1 MKRNSEGQILL
12 KGLTL
17 KEIGSIAFLVLFVS
31 GIAGNTFYQNYS
43 ENQEKNLRVEKL
55 EVEVKQYLARI
66 DDCTNGIDI
75 FPLYYGNNPRSQ
87 ERVSI
92 VFDGFEKIIAAECF
106 LFRNDQIYSNPY
118 KNIVIS
124 DLGELPRNESEEE
137 IYQGL
142 LYEVDKGIP
151 FLVTG
156 GSICADGSYSGSV
169 GRGTCS
175 WHGGYASK
183 RGSIFRFN
191 GSVIERDPRIELSN
205 LQQ

>member
-12 KGLTL
+12 KGLTF

-31 GIAGNTFYQNYS
+31 GIAGNAFYQNYS
-43 ENQEKNLRVEKL
+43 ENQDKNLRIQEL
-55 EVEVKQYLARI
+55 NAEVKQYSARI
-66 DDCTNGIDI
+66 NLCIQGNNI
-75 FPLYYGNNPRSQ
+75 FPFYYTNNPRSE
-87 ERVSI
+87 ERTAV
-92 VFDGFEKIIAAECF
+92 VFDGFNKILDAECF
-106 LFRNDQIYSNPY
+106 VFENDKIYSNPY
-118 KNIVIS
+118 RNIEIA
-124 DLGELPRNESEEE
+124 DLGELPRNENEEE
-137 IYQGL
+137 IFQGL
-142 LYEVDKGIP
+142 IYEVDKGIP

-183 RGSIFRFN
+183 RGYIFRFKA
-191 GSVIERDPRIELSN
+191 SEFEPDPRIELSN

>member
-31 GIAGNTFYQNYS
+31 GIAGNAFYQNYS

-66 DDCTNGIDI
+66 DECTSGNDI
-75 FPLYYGNNPRSQ
+75 FPSYYGNNPRSQ

-106 LFRNDQIYSNPY
+106 LFRNDQIHSNPY
-118 KNIVIS
+118 KNIVIA
-124 DLGELPRNESEEE
+124 DLGKLPRNESEEE

-142 LYEVDKGIP
+142 LYEIDKGIP

-191 GSVIERDPRIELSN
+191 GSVIERDPRIELNN
-205 LQQ
+205 LQE

>member
-31 GIAGNTFYQNYS
+31 GIAGNTFYQNYT
-43 ENQEKNLRVEKL
+43 ENQEKNLRIEKL

-137 IYQGL
+137 VYQGL

-205 LQQ
+205 LQE

>member
-31 GIAGNTFYQNYS
+31 GIAGNAFYQNYS

-55 EVEVKQYLARI
+55 ELEVKQYLARI
-66 DDCTNGIDI
+66 DECTNGNDI
-75 FPLYYGNNPRSQ
+75 FPSYYGNNPRSQ

-106 LFRNDQIYSNPY
+106 LFRNDQIHSNPY
-118 KNIVIS
+118 KNIVIA

-142 LYEVDKGIP
+142 LYEIDKGIP

-205 LQQ
+205 LQE

>member
-17 KEIGSIAFLVLFVS
+17 KEIASIAFLVLLVS
-31 GIAGNTFYQNYS
+31 GIAGNAYYQNYI

-55 EVEVKQYLARI
+55 EVEVKQYLSRI
-66 DDCTNGIDI
+66 DDCTNGMDI
-75 FPLYYGNNPRSQ
+75 FPFSYGNNPRSQ

-92 VFDGFEKIIAAECF
+92 VLDGFEKVIAAECF
-106 LFRNDQIYSNPY
+106 LFRNDQIHSNPY
-118 KNIVIS
+118 KNIVIA
-124 DLGELPRNESEEE
+124 DLGELPRSESEEE
-137 IYQGL
+137 IYQGI
-142 LYEVDKGIP
+142 LYEIDKGIP

-156 GSICADGSYSGSV
+156 GSICADGSHSGSV

-175 WHGGYASK
+175 WHGGYAST

-191 GSVIERDPRIELSN
+191 GSVVERDPRIELSN
-205 LQQ
+205 LQE

>member
-17 KEIGSIAFLVLFVS
+17 KEIASITFLVLLVS
-31 GIAGNTFYQNYS
+31 GVVGNAYYQNYI

-55 EVEVKQYLARI
+55 EVEVKQYLSRI
-66 DDCTNGIDI
+66 DDCTNGMDI
-75 FPLYYGNNPRSQ
+75 FPFDYRNNPRSQ
-87 ERVSI
+87 ERVSR
-92 VFDGFEKIIAAECF
+92 VLVGFEKIIAAECF

-118 KNIVIS
+118 KNIVIT

-142 LYEVDKGIP
+142 LYEIDKGIP

-156 GSICADGSYSGSV
+156 GSICADGSYSASV

-183 RGSIFRFN
+183 RGSIFKFN

-205 LQQ
+205 LQK

>member
-43 ENQEKNLRVEKL
+43 ENQEKNLRIEKL

-137 IYQGL
+137 VYQGL

-205 LQQ
+205 LQE